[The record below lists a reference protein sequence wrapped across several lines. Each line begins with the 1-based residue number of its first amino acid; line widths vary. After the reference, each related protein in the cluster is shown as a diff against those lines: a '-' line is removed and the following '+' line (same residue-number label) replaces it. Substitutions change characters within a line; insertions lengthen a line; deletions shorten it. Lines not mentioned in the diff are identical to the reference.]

1 MSVRINQASAMMRT
15 GESFDIFGQRLLLN
29 KIKIN
34 LHIESE
40 DRLRSVAIDSVQI
53 EDQLMHKNVKRVL
66 KGLGWLVFAGC
77 LGFVCLI
84 GFYIYMIYGIHPSDE
99 GTGGLAC
106 EYDRNDHVTKAE
118 MYRIQDGKRVITPV
132 DPLLCQKQRADFPK

>member
-1 MSVRINQASAMMRT
+1 MMRT

-34 LHIESE
+34 LYIESE
-40 DRLRSVAIDSVQI
+40 DRLRSVAIDLVQI
-53 EDQLMHKNVKRVL
+53 EDLLMHKNVKRVL
-66 KGLGWLVFAGC
+66 KGLAWLVLVGC
-77 LGFVCLI
+77 LGFVCMI
-84 GFYIYMIYGIHPSDE
+84 GFYVYMIYGIHPSDE
-99 GTGGLAC
+99 GMGGLAC
-106 EYDRNDHVTKAE
+106 EYDRNDRNDHVIKAE